1 MEKNIGKMD
10 EIIRF
15 LAGIALFYLAFT
27 ASNKW
32 LIILF
37 TVFATISILESFT
50 GYCGLYKLFN
60 INTRR

>member
-10 EIIRF
+10 KIIRF
-15 LAGIALFYLAFT
+15 IAGIILIYLAFT
-27 ASNKW
+27 VENRI
-32 LIILF
+32 LIIVTSF
-37 TVFATISILESFT
+37 FGAISILESFT